1 MKKILFI
8 LLSIVFVV
16 ACSSNDEANNEV
28 EQEEN
33 PTTESNEE
41 QESHA
46 AEDEAA
52 QDVAEVEVDKNLL
65 SVEINI
71 PANMVEDIEKTIAEG
86 EDEGF
91 EITENEDGS
100 LTYKMSKSKHKELM
114 AEMRASFEETFNEFT
129 TSEDFPSIQE
139 IQPNKDFTEF
149 TMVVDR
155 DLFEEGMDFF
165 ATISLGVAGGMYMV
179 FDGQTPSDDFN
190 ILIDLEDADTGE
202 VFDTVKFPDD
212 LNTEEQE

>member
-16 ACSSNDEANNEV
+16 ACSSNDETNKEV
-28 EQEEN
+28 EQEDK
-33 PTTESNEE
+33 PATESNEE
-41 QESHA
+41 Q
-46 AEDEAA
+46 AEDDEG

-86 EDEGF
+86 EEEGF

-114 AEMRASFEETFNEFT
+114 AEMRANFEETFDEFT